1 MHKLST
7 IVSASLQT
15 VSLTTFTT
23 GVDIFLRFVLGADSF
38 RREILLAG
46 GKSTS
51 FLLFLFTGSGDTI
64 AIAAIGEDVTGEDD
78 AAGEMMGEAAGENE
92 ADAGAGD
99 GADGGVVGVV
109 GSGLGTGDS
118 RTRDTSGEGW

>member
-78 AAGEMMGEAAGENE
+78 AAGEMMGDAAGENE

-99 GADGGVVGVV
+99 DGGVVGVV
-109 GSGLGTGDS
+109 GTGSGLETGD
-118 RTRDTSGEGW
+118 RDTSGEGW